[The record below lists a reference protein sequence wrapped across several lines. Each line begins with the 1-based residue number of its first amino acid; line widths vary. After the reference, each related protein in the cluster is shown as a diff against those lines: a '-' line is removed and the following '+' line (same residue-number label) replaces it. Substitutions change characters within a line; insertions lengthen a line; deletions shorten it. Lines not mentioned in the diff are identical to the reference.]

1 MENFLSLRRLSVGYP
16 DRVVLQNIDLEIL
29 RGEILTVI
37 GPNGAGK
44 STLLKS
50 ISGQLALLGGSV
62 VMQEEDLGKCSAVER
77 ARKMAVV
84 LTEHIRP
91 EYMTCREVVSAGRYP
106 YTGRMGILQPRDKE
120 ILEEAM
126 ARMKVTE
133 LAERD
138 FNAIS
143 DGQKQRVLVARAIAQ
158 DTPVLLLDE
167 PTSYLDLRYRTEL
180 METLKDLAREGR
192 TVLMSLHE
200 IDLALEVS
208 DRILCVQEGKSVWCG
223 SPREVLE
230 QDRIRDLF
238 GMPGEMYEKLF
249 RETKSRLCGSDAHCD
264 HTFFAN
270 RSCKYFPCHKGAD
283 PEDFNCLFC
292 YCPLYALG
300 PDCGGNFRLTKSG
313 VKDCTGC
320 LVPHRWENY
329 EKIMEKLRARNRA
342 ASETAAAA
350 TDIQPAASSLQ
361 QVITEIQS
369 PSGEILDLVR
379 GDLSRLAMPPG
390 SLGKIETTAARMAA
404 IQKRR
409 RPRAAKRRIIVLC
422 ADNGVVDENVSSAPR
437 EVTARQAVNMTKGLT
452 GMSSI
457 AAQRGDE
464 VQVVDMGIAT
474 PYECAQILNRRI
486 RCGTDNIV
494 KGPAMTMEEAEK
506 AVMTGVSLAGQASK
520 EHVDIVGVGE
530 MGIGNTTTSAAVIS
544 VLTGA
549 EPAKVTGFGGG
560 ITQQAYLR
568 KVQCVQ
574 RAIDVNKPDADVPT
588 DVLAKVGGFDL
599 AAMCGV
605 FLGCAKYGI
614 PAVIDGVI
622 SAAAALCAVRMCPA
636 CRDYLFPSH
645 QSVEP
650 GYMAAMEALGIE
662 PWFKLDMRLGEGIGC
677 TISFAVM
684 EAACAILER
693 MATFE
698 KAGIDDSYLEEIRE
712 AEKKELE

>member
-91 EYMTCREVVSAGRYP
+91 EYMSCREVVSAGRYP

-120 ILEEAM
+120 IVEEAM

-133 LAERD
+133 LSERD

-249 RETKSRLCGSDAHCD
+249 REMKRRACGSDAHL
-264 HTFFAN
+264 HIVITLSLPIA
-270 RSCKYFPCHKGAD
+270 
-283 PEDFNCLFC
+283 
-292 YCPLYALG
+292 
-300 PDCGGNFRLTKSG
+300 
-313 VKDCTGC
+313 
-320 LVPHRWENY
+320 
-329 EKIMEKLRARNRA
+329 A
-342 ASETAAAA
+342 ASISLA
-350 TDIQPAASSLQ
+350 TK
-361 QVITEIQS
+361 E
-369 PSGEILDLVR
+369 
-379 GDLSRLAMPPG
+379 
-390 SLGKIETTAARMAA
+390 
-404 IQKRR
+404 
-409 RPRAAKRRIIVLC
+409 
-422 ADNGVVDENVSSAPR
+422 
-437 EVTARQAVNMTKGLT
+437 
-452 GMSSI
+452 
-457 AAQRGDE
+457 
-464 VQVVDMGIAT
+464 
-474 PYECAQILNRRI
+474 RI
-486 RCGTDNIV
+486 RKISTAFSATVRFTRLDRTV
-494 KGPAMTMEEAEK
+494 
-506 AVMTGVSLAGQASK
+506 AG
-520 EHVDIVGVGE
+520 
-530 MGIGNTTTSAAVIS
+530 IS
-544 VLTGA
+544 V
-549 EPAKVTGFGGG
+549 
-560 ITQQAYLR
+560 
-568 KVQCVQ
+568 
-574 RAIDVNKPDADVPT
+574 
-588 DVLAKVGGFDL
+588 
-599 AAMCGV
+599 
-605 FLGCAKYGI
+605 
-614 PAVIDGVI
+614 
-622 SAAAALCAVRMCPA
+622 
-636 CRDYLFPSH
+636 
-645 QSVEP
+645 
-650 GYMAAMEALGIE
+650 
-662 PWFKLDMRLGEGIGC
+662 
-677 TISFAVM
+677 
-684 EAACAILER
+684 
-693 MATFE
+693 
-698 KAGIDDSYLEEIRE
+698 
-712 AEKKELE
+712 